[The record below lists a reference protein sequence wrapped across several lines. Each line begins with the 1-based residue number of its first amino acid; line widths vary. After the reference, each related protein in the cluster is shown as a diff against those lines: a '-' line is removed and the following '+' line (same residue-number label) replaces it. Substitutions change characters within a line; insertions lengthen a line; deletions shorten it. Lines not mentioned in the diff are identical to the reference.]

1 MTKMSIQAIKEQF
14 HNGQISK
21 KVFIDLMHDKYKALF
36 DFSKNLSS
44 TEIENI
50 EIKDNDLIF
59 TSRKLAHHP
68 GGAKFFVDILD
79 KRITPFEAF
88 SFDQYELEDSEMLY
102 KLVKN
107 NDVIFDIGANIGWYS
122 IHLSKKL
129 TGANIYSFEPIPE
142 TFSKLKRN
150 VELNKIDNIN
160 IVNIP
165 LSNKV
170 QNLTFYYSPSATGA
184 SSSVNISE
192 ESDIKKLDCTT
203 DTLDLYVTKNNIER
217 IDFIKCDVE
226 GSELFVFQGGIESIK
241 KYSPVIFTEMLRKWA
256 AKFNYHPNDIINLF
270 KSVGYKCFYS
280 SNGKLKAIDFIL
292 EDTIPTNFFFLQPEV
307 HSDLILKNS

>member
-1 MTKMSIQAIKEQF
+1 MSIQTIKEQF

-21 KVFIDLMHDKYKALF
+21 KVFIDLMHDKYKLLF
-36 DFSKNLSS
+36 DFSKNLST

-59 TSRKLAHHP
+59 TSRKSAYHP

-88 SFDQYELEDSEMLY
+88 NFDQYELEDSEMLY
-102 KLVKN
+102 RLVKN

-129 TGANIYSFEPIPE
+129 IGAKIYSFEPIPE
-142 TFSKLKRN
+142 TFSKLKKN
-150 VELNKIDNIN
+150 IELNSIKNISL
-160 IVNIP
+160 VNIP

-192 ESDIKKLDCTT
+192 ENDIKKLDCVT
-203 DTLDLYVTKNNIER
+203 DTIDYFVTNNRIEK

-226 GSELFVFQGGIESIK
+226 GSELFVFQGGMESIK
-241 KYSPVIFTEMLRKWA
+241 RHSPIIFTEMLRKWA
-256 AKFNYHPNDIINLF
+256 VKFNYHPNDIINLF
-270 KSVGYKCFYS
+270 KSIGYKCFYS
-280 SNGKLKAIDFIL
+280 SNSKLKAIDFIL
-292 EDTIPTNFFFLQPEV
+292 EDTIPTNFFFLQPEI
-307 HSDLILKNS
+307 HAELILKNT

>member
-1 MTKMSIQAIKEQF
+1 MSIQAIKEQF

-50 EIKDNDLIF
+50 EIKDNDMIF
-59 TSRKLAHHP
+59 TSRKSAHHP

-102 KLVKN
+102 KLVNN

-226 GSELFVFQGGIESIK
+226 GSELFVFQGGIETIK
-241 KYSPVIFTEMLRKWA
+241 KFSPVIFTEMLRKWS
-256 AKFNYHPNDIINLF
+256 AKFNYHPNDIINLL
-270 KSVGYKCFYS
+270 KSMGYKCFYS
-280 SNGKLKAIDFIL
+280 SNAKLKEIDIIL
-292 EDTIPTNFFFLQPEV
+292 EDTIPTNFFFLHPKV
-307 HSDLILKNS
+307 HKDLIFKNS

>member
-1 MTKMSIQAIKEQF
+1 MTNMSIQAIKEQF

-21 KVFIDLMHDKYKALF
+21 KVFIDLMHDKYKVLF

-59 TSRKLAHHP
+59 TSRKSAYHP
-68 GGAKFFVDILD
+68 GGAMFFVDILD

-88 SFDQYELEDSEMLY
+88 SFNQYELEDSEMLY
-102 KLVKN
+102 RLVKN
-107 NDVIFDIGANIGWYS
+107 NDIIFDIGANIGWYS

-129 TGANIYSFEPIPE
+129 IGTKIYSFEPIPE
-142 TFSKLKRN
+142 TFSKLKKN
-150 VELNKIDNIN
+150 VELNSINNIN
-160 IVNIP
+160 LVNLP
-165 LSNKV
+165 LSNEI
-170 QNLTFYYSPSATGA
+170 QNLIFYYSPSATGA

-192 ESDIKKLDCTT
+192 ENDIKKLECTT
-203 DTLDLYVTKNNIER
+203 DTIDNFVTNNKIVK

-256 AKFNYHPNDIINLF
+256 LKFNYHPNDIINLL
-270 KSVGYKCFYS
+270 KSMGYKCFYS
-280 SNGKLKAIDFIL
+280 SNGKLKEIDVIL
-292 EDTIPTNFFFLQPEV
+292 EDTIPTNFFFL
-307 HSDLILKNS
+307 HSVIHTDLILKNS

>member
-1 MTKMSIQAIKEQF
+1 MSIQEIKEQY
-14 HNGQISK
+14 HKGQISK
-21 KVFIDLMHDKYKALF
+21 KQFIDFMHEKYKVLF
-36 DFSKNLSS
+36 DFSNNLAA

-50 EIKDNDLIF
+50 DIKDNDLIF
-59 TSRKLAHHP
+59 TSRQSSFHP
-68 GGAKFFVDILD
+68 GGARFYVDILD

-88 SFDQYELEDSEMLY
+88 SFDKYESEDSEMLY

-107 NDVIFDIGANIGWYS
+107 NDVIFDVGANIGWYS

-129 TGANIYSFEPIPE
+129 NGAKIYSFEPIPE

-165 LSNKV
+165 LSDKV

-241 KYSPVIFTEMLRKWA
+241 KHSPVIFTEMLRKWA
-256 AKFNYHPNDIINLF
+256 VKFNYHPNDIIYIF
-270 KSVGYKCFYS
+270 KNMGYNCYYS
-280 SNGKLKAIDFIL
+280 SSGSLKAIDNVT
-292 EDTIPTNFFFLQPEV
+292 EDTIPTNFFFLHPDV
-307 HSDLILKNS
+307 HAKLISINL

>member
-1 MTKMSIQAIKEQF
+1 MTKMNIQAIKEQF

-21 KVFIDLMHDKYKALF
+21 KQFIDLMHEKYKILF
-36 DFSKNLSS
+36 DFSNSLFS
-44 TEIENI
+44 TEIEKI

-59 TSRKLAHHP
+59 TSRQSSFHP
-68 GGAKFFVDILD
+68 GGANFFVDILD

-150 VELNKIDNIN
+150 VELNKMDNIN
-160 IVNIP
+160 IVNIAF
-165 LSNKV
+165 SDKV
-170 QNLTFYYSPSATGA
+170 QHLTY
-184 SSSVNISE
+184 
-192 ESDIKKLDCTT
+192 
-203 DTLDLYVTKNNIER
+203 
-217 IDFIKCDVE
+217 
-226 GSELFVFQGGIESIK
+226 
-241 KYSPVIFTEMLRKWA
+241 MLLK
-256 AKFNYHPNDIINLF
+256 II
-270 KSVGYKCFYS
+270 
-280 SNGKLKAIDFIL
+280 LKG
-292 EDTIPTNFFFLQPEV
+292 
-307 HSDLILKNS
+307 LIL

>member
-1 MTKMSIQAIKEQF
+1 MNIQKIKEQY
-14 HNGQISK
+14 NNAQISK
-21 KVFIDLMHDKYKALF
+21 KQFIDLMHEKYKVLF
-36 DFSKNLSS
+36 DFSNNLAA
-44 TEIENI
+44 TEIEKI

-59 TSRKLAHHP
+59 TSRLSSFHP
-68 GGAKFFVDILD
+68 GGAKFFVDIVD

-102 KLVKN
+102 SLVKN

-129 TGANIYSFEPIPE
+129 IAAKIYSFEPIPE
-142 TFSKLKRN
+142 TFSKLKKN
-150 VELNKIDNIN
+150 VELNKLDNIN

-192 ESDIKKLDCTT
+192 EIDIKKLECTT
-203 DTLDLYVTKNNIER
+203 DTIDLYVNKNDIKK

-226 GSELFVFQGGIESIK
+226 GSELFVFQGGLESIRK
-241 KYSPVIFTEMLRKWA
+241 HTPIIFTEMLRKWA
-256 AKFNYHPNDIINLF
+256 AKFDYHPNDIINYF
-270 KSVGYKCFYS
+270 KNLGYNCFITK
-280 SNGKLKAIDFIL
+280 NKKLSLIEFVNDN
-292 EDTIPTNFFFLQPEV
+292 TIETNFFFMHPEK
-307 HSDLILKNS
+307 HKDYINKFS